1 MKIIIAGAGE
11 VGYHLAKMLADED
24 HDIILID
31 KNEEALEHAEGH
43 LDVNTVKGNSISVN
57 LLEEAGIAQTDMLI
71 AATSSEE
78 TNITTAIVGKK
89 MGAKRVI
96 ARISNPEFQTEKDK
110 LDLGDLGI
118 DAMVFPEDLAA
129 KEMYRLIK
137 RSSLTDSFE
146 FGEGRLT
153 LTGVILED
161 DAPIIDKNIVEAV
174 QLIPGLNFTVV
185 AIQRKN
191 QTIIPR
197 GDTLFLAGDHVFII
211 SHPERLG
218 DIMNLTGK
226 RKVQIRNIMIL
237 GGGLIA
243 ELFAKKTQHKY
254 NVKLIEGDRERCFE
268 LANGLSQT
276 LVIHGDGSDVE
287 LLEEEGISEMDAFI
301 AVTENSD
308 TNIISSLVARNH
320 GVSRTIA
327 LVENIDYISLS
338 QNIGIDTL
346 INKKLITVNN
356 IFRYV
361 REGKVAALTSLHG
374 VDSEI
379 LEFIVEKDSKIT
391 EWPIKNLVD
400 FPREAVIG
408 GIIRGKKAIIATGD
422 LQIQEDDH
430 VVVFTLSSSIHK
442 IEKFFK

>member
-11 VGYHLAKMLADED
+11 VGYHLAKMLADEE
-24 HDIILID
+24 HDIVLID
-31 KNEEALEHAEGH
+31 RDEDSLAHAEAH
-43 LDVNTVKGNSISVN
+43 LDVNILKGNSISIS
-57 LLEEAGIAQTDMLI
+57 LLEEARVSHADMLI

-78 TNITTAIVGKK
+78 TNITTAIMGKK

-110 LDLGDLGI
+110 LDLGELGI

-129 KEMYRLIK
+129 KEIFRLIK

-146 FGEGRLT
+146 FGNGKLT

-161 DAPIIDKNIVEAV
+161 EAPIINKNIIEAV

-185 AIQRKN
+185 AIQRKAK
-191 QTIIPR
+191 TLIPR
-197 GDTLFLAGDHVFII
+197 GDTPFLAGDQVYFI

-218 DIMNLTGK
+218 DIMKLTGK

-243 ELFAKKTQHKY
+243 ELFAKKAQHKY
-254 NVKLIEGDRERCFE
+254 NVKLIETNKERCFE
-268 LANGLSQT
+268 LANELNQT

-287 LLEEEGISEMDAFI
+287 LLEEEGITEMDAFI
-301 AVTENSD
+301 ALTPNSD
-308 TNIISSLVARNH
+308 TNIISSLVAKNH
-320 GVSRTIA
+320 GVTRTIA

-379 LEFIVEKDSKIT
+379 LEFIVKKNSKIT
-391 EWPIKNLVD
+391 EAPIKSLTN
-400 FPREAVIG
+400 FPRDAVIG
-408 GIIRGKKAIIATGD
+408 GLVRGKKAMIATGD
-422 LQIQEDDH
+422 LQIKEHDH
-430 VVVFTLSSSIHK
+430 VVVFTLSSSIQK
-442 IEKFFK
+442 IESFFK